1 MLNPNFE
8 KLKEMV
14 AQLLDG
20 SDLYSPDELLEK
32 IRSDEFM
39 GLINGHESDYLIGL
53 LPIDTDV
60 IGDDGK
66 SYLDSIN
73 ERSGGIGIDNVE
85 FKLPETREIDEFD
98 LIQPNEEEA
107 HFGFEEI
114 INNDNDNDGIVSM
127 SNEDLDFLIELSDNS
142 DDNSE
147 EDDELPESGFL
158 GLL

>member
-8 KLKEMV
+8 ELKEIV

-32 IRSDEFM
+32 IRSEEFM
-39 GLINGHESDYLIGL
+39 GRINGHESDYLIGL
-53 LPIDTDV
+53 LPIDTDA

-73 ERSGGIGIDNVE
+73 ENSGGIGISNVE
-85 FKLPETREIDEFD
+85 FKLPESREIDEFD
-98 LIQPNEEEA
+98 LIHPDEEEA

-114 INNDNDNDGIVSM
+114 ISGDNDNDDILNM

-142 DDNSE
+142 DDDSE
-147 EDDELPESGFL
+147 EEDELPESGFL